1 MDNRR
6 PVWGLCWLHEKLST
20 FKVQYDLVRQVGK
33 THIDMFNVFPYLCLT
48 EGLLIVQRYM
58 QTAHCLFSF
67 VELLIGVF
75 LKIGN
80 AEVSTKPYMKSADK
94 VHVLLIFSNWARL
107 EKRTFRCSLQCNWN
121 WYQLTAGA
129 EFPFQS
135 NCALCSKKTIS
146 LIAQSNETTCSDK
159 RNPKSCSSVR

>member
-1 MDNRR
+1 
-6 PVWGLCWLHEKLST
+6 
-20 FKVQYDLVRQVGK
+20 
-33 THIDMFNVFPYLCLT
+33 MFNVFLYLCLT

-67 VELLIGVF
+67 VELPIGVF

-107 EKRTFRCSLQCNWN
+107 EKRTFRCSLQCN
-121 WYQLTAGA
+121 
-129 EFPFQS
+129 
-135 NCALCSKKTIS
+135 
-146 LIAQSNETTCSDK
+146 
-159 RNPKSCSSVR
+159 